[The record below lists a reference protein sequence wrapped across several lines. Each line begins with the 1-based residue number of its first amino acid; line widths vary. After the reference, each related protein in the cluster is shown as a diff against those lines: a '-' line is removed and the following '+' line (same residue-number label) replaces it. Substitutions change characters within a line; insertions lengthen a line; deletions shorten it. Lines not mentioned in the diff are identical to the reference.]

1 MKQHALMMTGA
12 LLTVALPASAFE
24 IDPHVPPE
32 IVIGGRGLATVDFE
46 QMERPD
52 DGSTSDETVNVE
64 DSSLLFGFAKHLHD
78 DNHYGFGAFGFKAL
92 GDTDMNESVFLHQAY
107 AGVGGRQWEARAG
120 CTGLPGNLVRF
131 PTVRDDDLLA
141 YTHVPNARLE
151 GHSDTLTLYGEQV
164 AADWWFTPYFGMTA
178 AALARPEG
186 EPDNPRYGSFN
197 SGSLGLHYRVPE
209 TMDTDR
215 GLTFAGLSVD
225 VQPFDERDDLDDG
238 DLVTVQLGA
247 GFNVSGHPERLLHL
261 DTQLMWSQG
270 EEYGSLSDPLERARS
285 DAATAVASLRYRHRP
300 YLQQRW
306 QAALTVAGQDYG
318 DFDNA
323 RRYAVMPSFA
333 WRLGNGIDAVAQV
346 AHERYEGD
354 LREGIGLEHETT
366 VQFGISMQFDH
377 TFNKSVGRRDDII
390 HLEHDMLLPGPSFG
404 GH

>member
-12 LLTVALPASAFE
+12 LLTMALPASAFE

-32 IVIGGRGLATVDFE
+32 IVIGGRALATVDFE
-46 QMERPD
+46 QLQRVDE
-52 DGSTSDETVNVE
+52 GATSEEGVDIE
-64 DSSLLFGFAKHLHD
+64 DSSLLLGFAKHLHD

-107 AGVGGRQWEARAG
+107 AGVGGRQWEARIG
-120 CTGLPGNLVRF
+120 RTGLPNNLVRF

-151 GHSDTLTLYGEQV
+151 EDSDTLTLYGEQL

-186 EPDNPRYGSFN
+186 LPGDPRYGNLN
-197 SGSLGLHYRVPE
+197 SGSLGLHYYVPE
-209 TMDTDR
+209 TVDTDR
-215 GLTFAGLSVD
+215 GLTFAGLSMD
-225 VQPFDERDDLDDG
+225 VQPFDERGGLDDG
-238 DLVTVQLGA
+238 DLVTVQVGA
-247 GFNVSGHPERLLHL
+247 GFNISGHPERLLHL
-261 DTQLMWSQG
+261 DTQFMWSQG
-270 EEYGSLSDPLERARS
+270 EDSGSLVGDLERARS
-285 DAATAVASLRYRHRP
+285 DATAAVASLRYRHRP

-306 QAALTVAGQDYG
+306 QAALTLAGQDYG

-323 RRYAVMPSFA
+323 RRYAVLPSFA
-333 WRLGNGIDAVAQV
+333 WRLGNGIDAVAQI

-354 LREGIGLEHETT
+354 LRRGLGLEHETT